1 MFRRGWTRRHVLAAS
16 FASLVSRTAFGQAAA
31 RTVTRIAFGS
41 CFDQRMA
48 QPIWEAIFAYRP
60 ELFLFLGDNVYGS
73 APRALLQPDLPV
85 LVNAYAMARTN
96 PAFARIRRESEV
108 LAVWDDH
115 DFGLNDGGA
124 DMPYRQRAKALF
136 LDFFDIAPDDERR
149 TRDGLY
155 FARSFGPEG
164 RRLQIILLD
173 TRWFRSPLVAP
184 EVRPRYGRYVPTEDR
199 STTILGEAQWAWLAE
214 RLREPA
220 QVRLVASSIQV
231 VADGHNWERWGNFP
245 HERQR
250 LYDLVRDT
258 GARGVVF
265 LSGDRHLGAIYRET
279 ADVAYPMIDLTGS
292 PASRPASNNREPGPN
307 RLGAIYGM
315 ENFGTVD
322 IDWWDRSLTLSVRGM
337 NGEPARRL
345 AVRFDELAPR

>member
-1 MFRRGWTRRHVLAAS
+1 MFRRSWTRRRVLAAS
-16 FASLVSRTAFGQAAA
+16 LASLASQAAFGQSAT
-31 RTVTRIAFGS
+31 RTIGRIAFGS

-48 QPIWEAIFAYRP
+48 QPVWGAIFAYRP
-60 ELFLFLGDNVYGS
+60 ELFLFIGDNVYGS
-73 APRALLQPDLPV
+73 APRALLQPDLPA
-85 LVNAYAMARTN
+85 LTNAYATARAN

-108 LAVWDDH
+108 LAIWDDH

-124 DMPYRQRAKALF
+124 DMPYRQRAKDLF
-136 LDFFDIAPDDERR
+136 LEFFDIAADDERR
-149 TRDGLY
+149 ARDGLY

-164 RRLQIILLD
+164 RRLQLIFLD

-184 EVRPRYGRYVPTEDR
+184 EPRPQYGRYVPTEDR
-199 STTILGEAQWAWLAE
+199 STTLLGEAQWTWLAE

-220 QVRLVASSIQV
+220 QLRLIVSSIQV

-279 ADVAYPMIDLTGS
+279 SGIPYPMIDITGS
-292 PASRPASNNREPGPN
+292 PVSRPATNNREPGPN
-307 RLGAIYGM
+307 RLGAIYGA

-322 IDWWDRSLTLSVRGM
+322 IDWWDRSVTLSVRGM
-337 NGEPARRL
+337 NGEPVLRL
-345 AVRFDELAPR
+345 QVPFGELAPR